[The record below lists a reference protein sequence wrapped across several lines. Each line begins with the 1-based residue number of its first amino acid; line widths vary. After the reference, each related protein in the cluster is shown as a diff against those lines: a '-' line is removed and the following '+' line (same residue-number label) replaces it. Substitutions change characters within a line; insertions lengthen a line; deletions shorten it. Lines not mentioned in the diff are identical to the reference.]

1 MEVQVQTKPWRD
13 ARERLEVC
21 EKGIYA
27 AAAGMDELSWNI
39 CKTMDSPNIPKIKRS
54 LQERRESLYKQAGI
68 LADMGK
74 VLEMAWRRYEKCED
88 RIIQSAE
95 PDSRL
100 FEETFATA
108 ELSQFDQIK
117 VSLE

>member
-1 MEVQVQTKPWRD
+1 M
-13 ARERLEVC
+13 
-21 EKGIYA
+21 
-27 AAAGMDELSWNI
+27 
-39 CKTMDSPNIPKIKRS
+39 
-54 LQERRESLYKQAGI
+54 
-68 LADMGK
+68 ADMGK